1 MISDSKNRGNEVK
14 LIVNRDI
21 YQVRRYADNYFHSI
35 LDIGANLGIFS
46 VFMRMRHPDATIV
59 AVEPCMETCQYL
71 RQNIN
76 MLNIHVQEKA
86 FGNGQPYY
94 FTPRAEAHMLNNMFL
109 PKQEQTTSYKVGSIT
124 LKELCDEYKIRKPYA
139 LKFNCEGGEEFL
151 LEDPWAAAILQA
163 ADLIAIQIH
172 FQTEYNQTY
181 SKYWLKKEE
190 YDDHFQNLLSST
202 HFIQCHHIN
211 SSGKAY
217 YEMNKKK
224 H

>member
-109 PKQEQTTSYKVGSIT
+109 PKQEQS
-124 LKELCDEYKIRKPYA
+124 LEIR
-139 LKFNCEGGEEFL
+139 
-151 LEDPWAAAILQA
+151 
-163 ADLIAIQIH
+163 DLSPQ
-172 FQTEYNQTY
+172 FER
-181 SKYWLKKEE
+181 L
-190 YDDHFQNLLSST
+190 F
-202 HFIQCHHIN
+202 
-211 SSGKAY
+211 
-217 YEMNKKK
+217 
-224 H
+224 